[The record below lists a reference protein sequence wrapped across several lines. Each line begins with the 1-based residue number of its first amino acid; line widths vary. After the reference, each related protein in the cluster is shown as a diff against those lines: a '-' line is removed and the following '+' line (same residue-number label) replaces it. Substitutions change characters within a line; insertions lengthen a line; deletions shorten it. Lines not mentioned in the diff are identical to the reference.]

1 VLACAPGDVDR
12 LGGVPIRRLGVVGGD
27 SLLGIPLADLQE
39 AHG

>member
-1 VLACAPGDVDR
+1 MLACAPDEVER

-27 SLLGIPLADLQE
+27 SLLGVTLAELAE